1 MSKWHEK
8 LDVTD
13 PEKQI
18 GTTPDGKPIW
28 IDMRELLT
36 SPDEKQEL
44 AHNTTAM
51 QQNNAVNQMANDVLD
66 NGRKLLEQT
75 LLRTLKTTEIEFCF
89 NAEPN
94 EALNRISNLGFE
106 CIQDGLTTVIKRK
119 GKILRTMT
127 ARVPLRFR
135 QAVDRRVRSIVR
147 NK

>member
-18 GTTPDGKPIW
+18 GTTPDGQPIW
-28 IDMRELLT
+28 MDMRELLT

-66 NGRKLLEQT
+66 NGRKLLEDT
-75 LLRTLKTTEIEFCF
+75 LLRTVQPGELERCLEGTPKDALKF
-89 NAEPN
+89 
-94 EALNRISNLGFE
+94 ISNLGFE

-135 QAVDRRVRSIVR
+135 QAVDRRVRAIVR